1 MALSPRRIGT
11 RKRRSP
17 LYHNSIRYNSIRY
30 NNNSN
35 YNSSDNSFRDSSGG
49 GGDRGRGNCDD
60 AADAAD
66 ADCFKNNRRGAFF
79 SIRRRRCDAGSD

>member
-1 MALSPRRIGT
+1 MALSSRWIGP

-17 LYHNSIRYNSIRY
+17 LHYNSSDNSISY

-49 GGDRGRGNCDD
+49 SGSDRGRGNCED

-79 SIRRRRCDAGSD
+79 SIRRRGCDAGIY